1 MNRTIKFRGKRIDTG
16 EWVYGYYVVDPL
28 QRHRIY
34 FKPFD
39 ESTNNTYHFVIPET
53 VGQFTG
59 LLDKNGKE
67 IYEGDIIS
75 IDKKA
80 SLHQNCPITVIG
92 SVHFRGGKYEVITR
106 NVINRMFLNKGSIH
120 FGVSIM
126 EWISLPEFIRAE
138 VIGNIHDNPE
148 LLNK

>member
-28 QRHRIY
+28 QKHRIY

-53 VGQFTG
+53 VGKFTG
-59 LLDKNGKE
+59 LLDREGKE
-67 IYEGDIIS
+67 IYEGDILCIAKKGLYEEG
-75 IDKKA
+75 IGIIKWQDWLVEDNWMCKKA
-80 SLHQNCPITVIG
+80 GWHIETKCPQIWTDKSI
-92 SVHFRGGKYEVITR
+92 EI
-106 NVINRMFLNKGSIH
+106 IGSIH
-120 FGVSIM
+120 
-126 EWISLPEFIRAE
+126 E
-138 VIGNIHDNPE
+138 NPE